1 MAEGLTVTWLGHS
14 CFKAELRGYEVL
26 FDPYENGYL
35 PGLMLARQKA
45 DLVLCSHEHG
55 DHNARSMADR
65 REGFPCP
72 FRVQVISTYHDDQK
86 GALRGENRIHIL
98 EGGSFRIAHA
108 GDLGC
113 ELLPEEKEAL
123 KGLDLLMVPVG
134 GYYTIDARQAKKMVE
149 DIKPRVVIPM
159 HYRGEGFGFDVLAPL
174 EDYTSLCDDVVDYD
188 KNTLE
193 LAKDMPVQTAV
204 LKLAKE

>member
-26 FDPYENGYL
+26 FDPYENGYV
-35 PGLMLARQKA
+35 PGLKLASQKV

-55 DHNARSMADR
+55 DHNARTMADR

-108 GDLGC
+108 GDL
-113 ELLPEEKEAL
+113 
-123 KGLDLLMVPVG
+123 
-134 GYYTIDARQAKKMVE
+134 
-149 DIKPRVVIPM
+149 
-159 HYRGEGFGFDVLAPL
+159 
-174 EDYTSLCDDVVDYD
+174 
-188 KNTLE
+188 
-193 LAKDMPVQTAV
+193 
-204 LKLAKE
+204 